1 MTLSDEL
8 TKLAARAKK
17 AEDRVAAAQEE
28 VHAKLQSEVQGA
40 RDSLDKHTDE
50 LRQTAEANRGK
61 VAQWWNEVQKSW
73 DDQIASIRREIEAKK
88 AEHDLHAAQRRAA
101 GAEEDATFAIDLAY
115 WAVEEAEWAA
125 LDATLAK
132 MEADSRAESRA

>member
-28 VHAKLQSEVQGA
+28 VHAKLQSEVQDA

-88 AEHDLHAAQRRAA
+88 AEHDLHAAQRRAV

-115 WAVEEAEWAA
+115 WAVEQAEWAA
-125 LDATLAK
+125 LDATLAE